1 MPEETVPAKK
11 RRFLKKDYENIAEFV
26 TKETKTRKTLQFR
39 KDHEALWAEVDR
51 QVRMKPMEVTF
62 ANPDDAKDN
71 EWKAA
76 LEMGDLST
84 ASEVLSADV
93 LRLIFP
99 QDRSWLQ
106 PHVNVNFKRL
116 QNRTNV
122 EITDEDIATVQK
134 KADAELRA
142 LMTQQHAD
150 FGFRARLE
158 LSVKEAL
165 HHGSFAAEVQWE
177 EMQQYKMGGVFKSAA
192 APVWTPHSM
201 WNCYPETLNLG
212 VNLIY
217 NGSMIIVS
225 KKSYEWIIRQ
235 TNFINLKTFINNS
248 DGKEVDVEIATWF
261 GDITVKREKDDVF
274 LPNMKVMVAN
284 KTVIFAQP
292 LNNTTII
299 FNGYDRVDVRD
310 PYYMSPLVKQSTNHK
325 IVTILSNK
333 FLDNVELK
341 LDPPGTYDGNDPV
354 LIVQGGPKVIPGH
367 MTASKG
373 GAQNV
378 KFLDV
383 GEPSW
388 ATEAIQFFQNNIKEG
403 TGVSG
408 TRAGAE
414 RQADRITATQI
425 EEESAGSEIRTIDFV
440 GKVETGI
447 KAYCYIQH
455 EMNRDKMTVYKFYNP
470 EMGMPDFEELKKADL
485 PVEAHFDVIGSK
497 GLLSERRRSQATQ
510 GVVTFLL
517 GNELTA
523 GLVNAE
529 EVAMQMLMDAGN
541 KNPERLLNISNQ
553 DTKAQRQI
561 EVIKQKAEEAIQA
574 LKQQLQEMTQKVV
587 EKEMKLTNT
596 ESQLKLRGERAE
608 GTETHLRE
616 EIRAMKAQIERSTQL
631 LQELGKIK
639 DETEKSEK
647 IQTEIENNQKLAK
660 ASADTPKESVETKSE
675 PTVVVNIERAG
686 GFTIERDEAGDMSG
700 GKLLSKDEVVGE

>member
-1 MPEETVPAKK
+1 MPEKAVPTKK
-11 RRFLKKDYENIAEFV
+11 RRFLKKDYEKIAEFV
-26 TKETKTRKTLQFR
+26 TTETEARSTLQFR

-51 QVRMKPMEVTF
+51 QVRMKPMEVSKAD
-62 ANPDDAKDN
+62 ANDPKLT
-71 EWKAA
+71 WMSA

-99 QDRSWLQ
+99 ESRTWLQ
-106 PHVNVNFKRL
+106 PHVNVNFTRL
-116 QNRTNV
+116 QNRTNK
-122 EITDEDIATVQK
+122 EITDEDKATVQK
-134 KADAELRA
+134 QSDAELRA

-150 FGFRARLE
+150 FGFRARVE

-165 HHGSFAAEVQWE
+165 HHGAFVAEVEWE

-192 APVWTPHSM
+192 APVWTPHSL

-212 VNLIY
+212 TDLIY
-217 NGSMIIVS
+217 NGSMIIKS
-225 KKSYEWIIRQ
+225 KKTYDWIIRQ
-235 TNFINLKTFINNS
+235 TNFINLKDFINNS
-248 DGKEVDVEIATWF
+248 DSKTVDVEISTYI
-261 GDITVKREKDDVF
+261 GDITVKREKEDIF
-274 LPNMKVMVAN
+274 LPNMKVKVAN

-299 FNGYDRVDVRD
+299 YGGYDRIDIRD
-310 PYYMSPLVKQSTNHK
+310 PYYLSPLIKQSTNQK
-325 IVTILSNK
+325 IVTIIANK

-354 LIVQGGPKVIPGH
+354 LVAQGGPIIVPGH

-373 GAQNV
+373 GATNV

-388 ATEAIQFFQNNIKEG
+388 AAEAIRFFQSGIKEG

-408 TRAGAE
+408 SRAGAE
-414 RQADRITATQI
+414 RQADRVTATQI

-440 GKVETGI
+440 GKVEVGI

-455 EMNRDKMTVYKFYNP
+455 EMNKDKMTIYKFYNP
-470 EMGMPDFEELKKADL
+470 EMGMPDFEEMKKADL
-485 PVEAHFDVIGSK
+485 PNEVHFDVVGSK
-497 GLLSERRRSQATQ
+497 GLLSERRRSVATQ

-517 GNELTA
+517 GNQLTA

-529 EVAMQMLMDAGN
+529 AVAMQMLMDAGN
-541 KNPERLLNISNQ
+541 KNPERLLNISNE
-553 DTKAQRQI
+553 DTKFQRQL
-561 EVIKQKAEEAIQA
+561 EAIQQKA
-574 LKQQLQEMTQKVV
+574 QEAIQELQKSLQEMTQKLVG
-587 EKEMKLTNT
+587 KEMELTTAND
-596 ESQLKLRGERAE
+596 QLKIRGDKAE

-616 EIRAMKAQIERSTQL
+616 EIRGMKSQIERSTQL

-639 DETEKSEK
+639 DATEKGEK
-647 IQTEIENNQKLAK
+647 VHL
-660 ASADTPKESVETKSE
+660 
-675 PTVVVNIERAG
+675 
-686 GFTIERDEAGDMSG
+686 
-700 GKLLSKDEVVGE
+700 